1 MKRKTISS
9 EEDFEKELADLKA
22 SPFVAL
28 ARREQRLKY
37 LQRQKLYTLRSLCK
51 RGQEL
56 AALGFTI
63 ENMDERLAELEEEEQ
78 IDG

>member
-1 MKRKTISS
+1 VFA
-9 EEDFEKELADLKA
+9 DVGFEKELADLKA
-22 SPFVAL
+22 SPYVAL

-63 ENMDERLAELEEEEQ
+63 ENMDERLAELEAEAQLGE
-78 IDG
+78 

>member
-1 MKRKTISS
+1 MKRKIITND
-9 EEDFEKELADLKA
+9 EDFEKELADLKA
-22 SPFVAL
+22 SPYVAL

-63 ENMDERLAELEEEEQ
+63 ENMDERLAELEAEAQLGE
-78 IDG
+78 